1 MYIFKYS
8 VLSPWPDKYSKSE
21 RENYTLS
28 FLFSKTPSLSCSL
41 APAGLQIILKDGACY
56 CYCAYILRISRY
68 SDFLSPMLTN
78 TGIFL
83 RGLKLSGEST
93 VDLSKYSWYP
103 KRKLGVTMHF
113 GEIIKLQ
120 FEKECHTYTLL
131 CILKLFTDIIH
142 ELSLENA
149 WLPPI
154 FFLDFNRIC

>member
-1 MYIFKYS
+1 
-8 VLSPWPDKYSKSE
+8 
-21 RENYTLS
+21 
-28 FLFSKTPSLSCSL
+28 
-41 APAGLQIILKDGACY
+41 
-56 CYCAYILRISRY
+56 
-68 SDFLSPMLTN
+68 MLTN

-120 FEKECHTYTLL
+120 FEKECHTLL

-142 ELSLENA
+142 ELSLKNA